1 MKINSLRTML
11 SRIEL
16 QREKQKDYRN
26 VVITQVLIITL
37 GLILYGPL
45 LEDSSSSTSKIIITI
60 FSAFGLLYAF
70 LLWDLLRDF
79 SKSRVLIMTILPVLI
94 GIFIFGTLIEFPYY
108 KFIEVE
114 NRQAA
119 LFTIHGLLF
128 PIEVTVISFAIR
140 DIFMGQYFT
149 PDKLWGSACVF
160 LMIGI
165 SFGSLYDLICIA
177 NPGSLGVDIELG
189 LPNYSECVSYSFHV
203 LGGIDTDYPNANKLI
218 KNISVI
224 EAVWGNLFTVLIIG
238 KLMILPQ
245 PPENL
250 ESKTT

>member
-1 MKINSLRTML
+1 MKFQSIKAIL
-11 SRIEL
+11 SRVDL

-26 VVITQVLIITL
+26 VVITQIIIVTLGLTLYEPLLENSSSSVSKLIITL
-37 GLILYGPL
+37 
-45 LEDSSSSTSKIIITI
+45 
-60 FSAFGLLYAF
+60 FSAFGALYAF
-70 LLWDLLRDF
+70 LLWDLLRNF
-79 SKSRVLIMTILPVLI
+79 TENKILIGTLLVVLIAITVV
-94 GIFIFGTLIEFPYY
+94 GILIEFPYY
-108 KFIEVE
+108 QVIEIE

-119 LFTIHGLLF
+119 LFTIHAILF
-128 PIEVTVISFAIR
+128 PIEIIVISFAIR

-177 NPGSLGVDIELG
+177 NPGSLGVVIELG

-203 LGGIDTDYPNANKLI
+203 LGGIDTDYPDAHKLI

-224 EAVWGNLFTVLIIG
+224 EAVWGTLFTVLIIG
-238 KLMILPQ
+238 NLMILPK
-245 PPENL
+245 PPENE

>member
-1 MKINSLRTML
+1 MKLQSIKTIL
-11 SRIEL
+11 SRIDI

-26 VVITQVLIITL
+26 VVITQIIIVTLGLTLYEPLLENSSSSVSKLIITL
-37 GLILYGPL
+37 
-45 LEDSSSSTSKIIITI
+45 
-60 FSAFGLLYAF
+60 FSAFGALYAF
-70 LLWDLLRDF
+70 LLWDLLRNF
-79 SKSRVLIMTILPVLI
+79 TENKILIGTLLVVLIAITVV
-94 GIFIFGTLIEFPYY
+94 GILIEFPYY
-108 KFIEVE
+108 QVIEIE
-114 NRQAA
+114 NRQTA
-119 LFTIHGLLF
+119 LFTIHAILF
-128 PIEVTVISFAIR
+128 PIEIIVISFAIR

-177 NPGSLGVDIELG
+177 NPGSLGVVIELG

-203 LGGIDTDYPNANKLI
+203 LGGIDTDYPDAHKLI

-224 EAVWGNLFTVLIIG
+224 EAVWGTLFTVLIIG
-238 KLMILPQ
+238 NLMILPK
-245 PPENL
+245 PPENE